1 MSEIKTILVFCPN
14 WVGDVVMATPAFTH
28 LRDYYKDARIIA
40 VCRKNVIPVIADGP
54 WFNDYVSGQDKT
66 LKGFIALTKALR
78 VLKPDLAIVFPN
90 SQRAAM
96 LARFS
101 GAKIVAGYQRN
112 GRGLLLTQ
120 GPKPLTKNGK
130 IVWEPMQVY
139 YLKLC
144 RDLGMPVDFAM
155 KNSLYYGAELK
166 QKADA
171 IFAKHGIKPE
181 DKVVGLIPG
190 ASFGP
195 SKRWSPVNF
204 GRLAT
209 LLEQKFGCRIIM
221 FAAPAETD
229 IAEAVMQHTEAKIV
243 NMLEEKAGLDLMKP
257 LIARCNVL
265 ITNDTGPRHYGVAL
279 DVPQVV
285 VILGSTTRNISNDL
299 GNTTVV
305 CLDLPC
311 APCQQKTCPQEHHR
325 CMTEITPEMVLAAV
339 RL

>member
-1 MSEIKTILVFCPN
+1 
-14 WVGDVVMATPAFTH
+14 MATPALTH
-28 LRDYYKDARIIA
+28 LRDYYKDARLIA

-54 WFNDYVSGQDKT
+54 WFDAYVSGQDKT
-66 LKGFIALTKALR
+66 LKGFIALTKELR
-78 VLKPDLAIVFPN
+78 ALKPDLAVVLPN

-112 GRGLLLTQ
+112 GRSLLLTQ
-120 GPKPLTKNGK
+120 GPKPLTENGK
-130 IVWEPMQVY
+130 IVLEPMQIY
-139 YLKLC
+139 YLRLC
-144 RDLGMPVDFAM
+144 QDLGIPVDFEM
-155 KNSLYYGAELK
+155 KNNLHYGPELK
-166 QKADA
+166 QKAEA
-171 IFAKHGIKPE
+171 IFAKHDIKPG

-221 FAAPAETD
+221 FAAPAEAD
-229 IAEAVMQHTEAKIV
+229 IAEAVIQHTEAKIV

-257 LIARCNVL
+257 LIARCDVL

-279 DVPQVV
+279 NVPQVV

-299 GNTTVV
+299 GQTTVV
-305 CLDLPC
+305 CLDLDC
-311 APCQQKTCPQEHHR
+311 APCQQKVCPLEHHR
-325 CMTEITPEMVLAAV
+325 CMTEITPEMVLEAV